1 MKKTLVVVVVALFA
15 IVNMSF
21 AQEPAVV
28 TSSKTGWHKIGETK
42 ADFKTESEGI
52 LVMGEDTFKSIKL
65 KVTDAPVNISKVII
79 YYENKQTQEVPID
92 GVIQAGM
99 ESKMIELEYPTV
111 EIQKVVFTYK
121 SEPSYK
127 GDKAHVELHGLK

>member
-1 MKKTLVVVVVALFA
+1 MKTLIAAVLAFVAVA
-15 IVNMSF
+15 NAAF

-52 LVMGEDTFKSIKL
+52 LVMGNDTFKTIKL
-65 KVTDAPVNISKVII
+65 KVTDAPVHISKVII

-92 GVIQAGM
+92 GVLNAGT
-99 ESKMIELEYPTV
+99 ESKMIKLEYPSV

-121 SEPSYK
+121 SEPSYQ
-127 GDKAHVELHGLK
+127 GDRAHVELHGLK

>member
-1 MKKTLVVVVVALFA
+1 MKTLVMVVLTLFVFA
-15 IVNMSF
+15 NMSV
-21 AQEPAVV
+21 AQEPAVI

-52 LVMGEDTFKSIKL
+52 LVMGKDTFKSIKL
-65 KVTDAPVNISKVII
+65 KVTDAPVNINKVII
-79 YYENKQTQEVPID
+79 YFENKQMQEVPID
-92 GVIQAGM
+92 GVINAGM
-99 ESKMIELEYPTV
+99 ESKMIDLDYPSV

-121 SEPSYK
+121 SEPSYQ